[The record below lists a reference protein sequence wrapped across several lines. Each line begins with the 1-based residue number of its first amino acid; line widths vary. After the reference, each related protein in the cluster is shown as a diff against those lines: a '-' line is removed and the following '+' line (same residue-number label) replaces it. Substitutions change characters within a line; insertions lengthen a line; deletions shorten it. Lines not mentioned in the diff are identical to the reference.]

1 MNRQWLC
8 NVVNSVVGKP
18 FADWVDVMVR
28 ERNESLKVKN
38 DFQIAMDPQIA
49 KAFHASSSISST

>member
-1 MNRQWLC
+1 M
-8 NVVNSVVGKP
+8 VGKP
-18 FADWVDVMVR
+18 FADWVDVTVR

-49 KAFHASSSISST
+49 KAFHASTSISST